1 MLSRQHVNGLLS
13 LALSALP
20 VLPLGGLSAFLLE
33 VVKYSLMYVNEI
45 HSWNKQPL
53 SFFHP
58 CLTLPLSIPFF
69 YLFLSSVS
77 LSLFHS
83 LSLRDKLGPGSSKWA
98 GPHKS
103 SIRFHRA
110 IFAKASLDSRVMITI
125 KKVERSGKESRER
138 KKKCRRYINRNVLR
152 CLPTINLMQYLKS
165 RFRI

>member
-33 VVKYSLMYVNEI
+33 VVKYTLMYVNEI

-53 SFFHP
+53 ACFHP
-58 CLTLPLSIPFF
+58 FLILPLSI
-69 YLFLSSVS
+69 SSFPLLCFPAFS
-77 LSLFHS
+77 LS

-98 GPHKS
+98 ESHKS

-125 KKVERSGKESRER
+125 KRWKGARKKPRRGGR
-138 KKKCRRYINRNVLR
+138 KKKCRRYINHNVLQ

-165 RFRI
+165 GIRI

>member
-58 CLTLPLSIPFF
+58 VSLYLSPFHFFSPFPLLHLTL
-69 YLFLSSVS
+69 SVS
-77 LSLFHS
+77 PS
-83 LSLRDKLGPGSSKWA
+83 
-98 GPHKS
+98 
-103 SIRFHRA
+103 
-110 IFAKASLDSRVMITI
+110 
-125 KKVERSGKESRER
+125 E
-138 KKKCRRYINRNVLR
+138 IN
-152 CLPTINLMQYLKS
+152 
-165 RFRI
+165 